1 MPNWCK
7 IVDGK
12 MFAYFVLDGETRQFE
27 MRNEKGCMKNSWH
40 FALFSSTEGDFNKL
54 GKRL

>member
-27 MRNEKGCMKNSWH
+27 MGNEKGRMKNSWH

-54 GKRL
+54 SKRL